1 MKGSG
6 DALTNDQAL
15 SCGVGIMY
23 FRILGP
29 FDISVGNR
37 IIELGS
43 GRQRAILALL
53 LLQRGHI
60 VPMERV
66 YEALGEEEAAGNG
79 KGQVHTC
86 VSALRRELR
95 ELGGD
100 GLLSTSAAGYSINV
114 PDESFDVADFERL
127 VGRGN
132 AVAADGRL
140 ADAVSD

>member
-53 LLQRGHI
+53 LLQRGQI
-60 VPMERV
+60 VRMERV
-66 YEALGEEEAAGNG
+66 YEALWEDEPPATA

-86 VSALRRELR
+86 VSALRREVPGLR
-95 ELGGD
+95 GG
-100 GLLSTSAAGYSINV
+100 GAPRPRSL
-114 PDESFDVADFERL
+114 PSFLPASV
-127 VGRGN
+127 
-132 AVAADGRL
+132 
-140 ADAVSD
+140 